1 MADQNNGTNP
11 AADPAGSAAAQSDPN
26 AQGNNGQQANQP
38 AQAAQNSGI
47 DYEKIQQMLN
57 GTLAAKEDTALKA
70 YFKQQGMTQEEMTQ
84 AIAAF
89 KAEKAKNTP
98 DPTALQEQLNAA
110 NATILKMQIEQAV
123 SLEASKLGIDPNNM
137 PYVMKLADLSQIVGS
152 DGKLI
157 PEKITEAINK
167 VLADLPALKP
177 AATGTTGFQQ
187 VGTHNNQSAGSS
199 GSGAQKRTEATP
211 ATKRWNRTNH

>member
-1 MADQNNGTNP
+1 MADQNTQATITTQGSGTAPENGQ
-11 AADPAGSAAAQSDPN
+11 AAQT
-26 AQGNNGQQANQP
+26 QQANQP
-38 AQAAQNSGI
+38 AQASQSINI
-47 DYEKIQQMLN
+47 DYEKLSKMLS
-57 GTLAAKEDTALKA
+57 GTLEAKEDTALKA

-110 NATILKMQIEQAV
+110 NKTILKMQVEQAV
-123 SLEASKLGIDPNNM
+123 SLEASKLGIDPATV
-137 PYVMKLADLSQIVGS
+137 PYVMKLADLSQAVGS
-152 DGKLI
+152 DGKI
-157 PEKITEAINK
+157 VPEKITEAIQK
-167 VLADLPALKP
+167 VLTDLPALKP

-187 VGTHNNQSAGSS
+187 VGTHNAQNAGTAGGQSTQQQA
-199 GSGAQKRTEATP
+199 KEFHV